1 MVRVFA
7 AWAGEEIAS
16 GTARTIAVTT
26 AFRDGFMALLT
37 KESCRRR
44 GIAGVGP
51 WCSVHNR
58 NIRNIRRVSTGY
70 SVMPAGEG
78 RAAGRGG
85 PCCGPGRA
93 VLWAGESRAVGR

>member
-44 GIAGVGP
+44 GSPGWGHGARCITEISGISGA
-51 WCSVHNR
+51 
-58 NIRNIRRVSTGY
+58 
-70 SVMPAGEG
+70 PAPDI
-78 RAAGRGG
+78 
-85 PCCGPGRA
+85 PCCQPGRA
-93 VLWAGESRAVGR
+93 VLRAGRALRPRARCPAGPGRWGR